1 MTTTKTRLSEEFKEY
16 EKFFNK
22 YNLSGSTLNML
33 DDQCQ
38 IIMTENRYE
47 LGNRKNFPK
56 KLMETKTKVIT
67 ARNYAAHITSIGFFH
82 DRVEKEY
89 TYVGYIPTRLICK
102 NPDDTLKIERIFY
115 IKRKNND

>member
-22 YNLSGSTLNML
+22 YNLSGGKLNDL
-33 DDQCQ
+33 DENYQ

-56 KLMETKTKVIT
+56 KPTETKTEVIT
-67 ARNYAAHITSIGFFH
+67 ARNYACYITSIGFFK

-89 TYVGYIPTRLICK
+89 TCAGYIPTRLTCK
-102 NPDDTLKIERIFY
+102 NPDNTLKIERIFY
-115 IKRKNND
+115 IERVK